1 MIGHNNP
8 NCLLVY
14 YGGIPLFWLLYFK
27 NNLFDVNIHG
37 WKKMA
42 NVTAVTIIRAK
53 KKDFK
58 METFKNWQIE
68 KIMEAFLF
76 SDDDSFKNNHFDVK
90 IPGW

>member
-1 MIGHNNP
+1 
-8 NCLLVY
+8 
-14 YGGIPLFWLLYFK
+14 
-27 NNLFDVNIHG
+27 
-37 WKKMA
+37 MA

-76 SDDDSFKNNHFDVK
+76 SDDDSFKNIHFDVK